1 MGFGNIV
8 SDALNIM
15 RDEKKF
21 YKDYL
26 PQEAITVGNRCGFL
40 PFQFEWIDS
49 ADTATAVH
57 DKRISQSTALN

>member
-21 YKDYL
+21 YKDYFTTGSNYSWKQNGGGNYR
-26 PQEAITVGNRCGFL
+26 PVGK
-40 PFQFEWIDS
+40 S
-49 ADTATAVH
+49 A
-57 DKRISQSTALN
+57 R